1 MYFKNV
7 YRQLV
12 FIAAL
17 LLAVPAMS
25 QVRVGLDLG
34 TLQEN
39 RSSTQ
44 LSSLGRTFYDG
55 YVNVAF
61 KKEFPLYLALGY
73 LYVNSVENYSDSTY
87 TKLTSANPYL
97 GISYQFLKKS
107 FTSFIVTGAYS
118 PYAKL
123 DVSETAGQESW
134 NGNTM
139 IAKFS
144 ASFNLS
150 ERSKI
155 NVGLYYISESFSSR
169 TSGNLTTKSAFNQSY
184 LMPSLGVAFA
194 F

>member
-1 MYFKNV
+1 
-7 YRQLV
+7 
-12 FIAAL
+12 
-17 LLAVPAMS
+17 MS
-25 QVRVGLDLG
+25 QVKVGIDLG

-55 YVNVAF
+55 YLNVAF

-73 LYVNSVENYSDSTY
+73 LYVNSVENYSDSSY

-107 FTSFIVTGAYS
+107 FTSLIVTGAYS

-123 DVSETAGQESW
+123 DVSESAGSESW

-139 IAKFS
+139 IAKFA

-184 LMPSLGVAFA
+184 VMPSLGVAFA